1 MLRSETCSTDIYL
14 NKSQPLRFDNR
25 TKPYHDFG
33 FIMINR
39 AALMHRASLRKHHN
53 SHHLNPSMTVTSYKR
68 PIRRLTGSGCF
79 RRLNTLVS
87 PRLREA
93 MVGWGPNEGSLSLC
107 QPILSLPSRYRLHSN
122 ELNVRPL
129 FCSTARRRE
138 LRTGGHYN
146 KREI

>member
-1 MLRSETCSTDIYL
+1 
-14 NKSQPLRFDNR
+14 
-25 TKPYHDFG
+25 
-33 FIMINR
+33 
-39 AALMHRASLRKHHN
+39 MHRASLCKHHN
-53 SHHLNPSMTVTSYKR
+53 SHHLNPSMTSTSYKW

-122 ELNVRPL
+122 ELNVWPL
-129 FCSTARRRE
+129 FCSTARRRVP
-138 LRTGGHYN
+138 RTGGHYN
-146 KREI
+146 KIYGNRCFKMSFLSFANVTTADHTIYLSIGLHSGA